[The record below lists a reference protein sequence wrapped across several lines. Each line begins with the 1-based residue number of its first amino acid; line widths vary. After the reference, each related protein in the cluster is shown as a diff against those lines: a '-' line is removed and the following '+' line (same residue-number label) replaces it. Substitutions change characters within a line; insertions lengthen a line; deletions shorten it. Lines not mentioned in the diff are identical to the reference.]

1 MTMTTLRNI
10 TAVALLVSAL
20 LISACNRNK
29 VPEGIIKEKTMI
41 ELLTEMH
48 TADAYFNNITGYE
61 CDTMIGEINYTYNQI
76 FKKHGTTK
84 EEFERSMDYYS
95 QNPKK
100 FREMYEKVVLKLNKK

>member
-1 MTMTTLRNI
+1 MTMTTLRHFT
-10 TAVALLVSAL
+10 TAALLVSAL
-20 LISACNRNK
+20 LMSACNKNK
-29 VPEGIIKEKTMI
+29 VPEDIIKEKTMI

-76 FKKHGTTK
+76 FKKYGTNK
-84 EEFERSMDYYS
+84 EQFDKSLDYYS

>member
-1 MTMTTLRNI
+1 MTTLRHFA
-10 TAVALLVSAL
+10 TAILLVSAL
-20 LISACNRNK
+20 LMSACNKNK
-29 VPEGIIKEKTMI
+29 VPEGVIKEKTMI

-76 FKKHGTTK
+76 FKKYGTTK
-84 EEFERSMDYYS
+84 EGFERSMDYYS

>member
-1 MTMTTLRNI
+1 MTMTTLRHF
-10 TAVALLVSAL
+10 TAAALLLSAL
-20 LISACNRNK
+20 LMSACNKNK
-29 VPEGIIKEKTMI
+29 VPEDIIKEKTMI

-61 CDTMIGEINYTYNQI
+61 CDTLIGEINYTYNQI
-76 FKKHGTTK
+76 FKKYGTNK
-84 EEFERSMDYYS
+84 EQFDKSLDYYS

>member
-1 MTMTTLRNI
+1 MTTLQHFT
-10 TAVALLVSAL
+10 TAALLVSAL
-20 LISACNRNK
+20 LMSACNKNK
-29 VPEGIIKEKTMI
+29 VPEDIIKEKTMI

-76 FKKHGTTK
+76 FKKYGTNK
-84 EEFERSMDYYS
+84 EQFDKSLDYYS

>member
-1 MTMTTLRNI
+1 MTILRHF
-10 TAVALLVSAL
+10 TALALLVSAL
-20 LISACNRNK
+20 LMSACNKNK
-29 VPEGIIKEKTMI
+29 VPEDIIKEKTMI

-76 FKKHGTTK
+76 FKKYGTNK
-84 EEFERSMDYYS
+84 EQFDKSLDYYS

>member
-1 MTMTTLRNI
+1 MTMTTLRHFA
-10 TAVALLVSAL
+10 TAILLVSAL
-20 LISACNRNK
+20 LMSACNKNK
-29 VPEGIIKEKTMI
+29 VPEGVIKEKTMI

-76 FKKHGTTK
+76 FKKYGTTK
-84 EEFERSMDYYS
+84 EGFERSMDYYS

>member
-1 MTMTTLRNI
+1 MTMTTLQHFT
-10 TAVALLVSAL
+10 TAALLVSAL
-20 LISACNRNK
+20 LMSACNKNK
-29 VPEGIIKEKTMI
+29 VPEDIIKEKTMI

-76 FKKHGTTK
+76 FKKYGTNK
-84 EEFERSMDYYS
+84 EQFDKSLDYYS

>member
-1 MTMTTLRNI
+1 MTMTTLRHFT
-10 TAVALLVSAL
+10 TAILLVSAL
-20 LISACNRNK
+20 LISACNKNK
-29 VPEGIIKEKTMI
+29 VPEGVIKEKTMI

-76 FKKHGTTK
+76 FKKYGTTK
-84 EEFERSMDYYS
+84 EGFERSMDYYS

>member
-1 MTMTTLRNI
+1 MTMTTLRHF
-10 TAVALLVSAL
+10 AAAALLFSAL
-20 LISACNRNK
+20 LMFACNKNK

-48 TADAYFNNITGYE
+48 TADAYFTLITDYE
-61 CDTMIGEINYTYNQI
+61 CDTMIGEINYTYTQI

-84 EEFERSMDYYS
+84 EQFERSLDYYS